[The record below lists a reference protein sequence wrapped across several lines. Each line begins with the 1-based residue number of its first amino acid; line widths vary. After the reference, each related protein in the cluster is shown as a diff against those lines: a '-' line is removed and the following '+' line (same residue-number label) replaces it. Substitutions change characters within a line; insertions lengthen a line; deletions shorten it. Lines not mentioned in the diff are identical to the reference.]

1 MCELNSIAF
10 DEVDFEFGQDNFDY
24 FVILRKDKGQK
35 NEVVEN
41 DDEDDMG
48 IVDSYGDGEW
58 W

>member
-48 IVDSYGDGEW
+48 IVDSYGDGE
-58 W
+58 